1 MSRQNGY
8 ELSKLVDQQVQHVA
22 HTFLTEDSHQAGI
35 FNCNIK
41 MGMLDDMLNRRQ
53 STLINATQDVVAN
66 VSTCIS

>member
-8 ELSKLVDQQVQHVA
+8 EISKLVDQQVQHVA
-22 HTFLTEDSHQAGI
+22 HTFLTEDSHQAGL
-35 FNCNIK
+35 FKRNIK

-53 STLINATQDVVAN
+53 STLINASQDVVAN